1 MNPEFNEL
9 LSALY
14 VAEARFLVVGAYALA
29 LHGHPRST
37 GDLDIWVEPTPEN
50 AARVMQALR
59 RFGAPLGKVREADF
73 SRPGIV
79 FQVGVRPLR
88 IDLLTD
94 LTGLTFE
101 EAWPDRMIHRFGPF
115 EAPFLGKESFIKNKR
130 ATGRPQD
137 LVDAEQLEKG

>member
-9 LSALY
+9 LSALCG
-14 VAEARFLVVGAYALA
+14 AEVRFLIVGAYALA

-37 GDLDIWVEPTPEN
+37 GDLDIWVDPTPEN
-50 AARVMQALR
+50 AARVMQALHG
-59 RFGAPLGKVREADF
+59 FGASLAQVKEADF
-73 SRPGIV
+73 ARPGIA

-88 IDLLTD
+88 IDLLTE

-101 EAWPDRMIHRFGPF
+101 EAWPDRMAHRFGHL
-115 EAPFLGKESFIKNKR
+115 ETPFLGKNSFIKNKR